1 MDKITGIS
9 RGNGFVCFKSAEV
22 AAKCAEDYEHARIT
36 AESARFSQEIVSSGK
51 SALNPSL
58 PESTNEATKDF
69 FLDGRLLSVTL
80 AVSKDIAEKISH
92 ASTLSRR
99 ATDKRHLYLMREGVI
114 FPGSEA
120 SQDLTPAELETRST
134 QYANKK
140 RLLATNPNLFIS
152 KTRLSIRGIPSK
164 ITDLQLRQKA
174 KDAVKTFWTDVNEG
188 KRDAMEPEVM
198 EEELAEGL
206 KAPGINRKI
215 ILKQAKIIKDNDR
228 LDAVTKK
235 PKSKGYGFI
244 EFPSHADA
252 LACLRVMNNQ
262 KDTFL
267 LENNPSAQDST
278 KGKRLVVEFAVEN
291 KLILNKRVTRNAASS
306 NEKVDMKKPRKSSS
320 VNDKEK
326 NSKTSVSK
334 KVDKNASK
342 KPSELNKKDPIIGL
356 PIKEQKKTTM
366 KKDQKKLLSF
376 DTTQSSKKRQEPSDA
391 FDLLL
396 SNYSKKIKLNQN

>member
-1 MDKITGIS
+1 
-9 RGNGFVCFKSAEV
+9 
-22 AAKCAEDYEHARIT
+22 
-36 AESARFSQEIVSSGK
+36 
-51 SALNPSL
+51 
-58 PESTNEATKDF
+58 
-69 FLDGRLLSVTL
+69 
-80 AVSKDIAEKISH
+80 
-92 ASTLSRR
+92 
-99 ATDKRHLYLMREGVI
+99 MREGVI

-188 KRDAMEPEVM
+188 KREEMEPEVM

-267 LENNPSAQDST
+267 LENNSSAQDST

-320 VNDKEK
+320 VIDKEK

-334 KVDKNASK
+334 KFDKNASK
-342 KPSELNKKDPIIGL
+342 KPTELNKKDPIIGL